1 MLQKEDEATHPL
13 EQTLRKKLKDTTL
26 EAKPKKLRVKKQE
39 KSSSAEEAKN
49 TSATTLVRT
58 VKKTKKEKPR
68 EQDEKVTHVRLMKDP
83 RKEKESSSSHS
94 SVSKTP
100 KKKQEDSDEDE
111 DEEEEEEEW
120 EEEEE
125 SESEEPPKVPKRKL
139 LKATSLD
146 KSKGRKVK
154 SKGNKAEAG
163 IKAATTKA
171 VKKDSTSV
179 FHVNEDNKGKRV
191 KSKVLKNSDTEEDS
205 SSKSTKSEKKKS
217 EASMFQ
223 TGREDLKEK
232 KAKKKVP
239 AKAIEN
245 ESKEEVVHKNSN
257 RKGKVKKS
265 KKKEERPP
273 SPVIE
278 EDHLDEFV
286 LQPAPHGMTI
296 KCRVTRDKKGMDR
309 GLYPTYYLHLDN
321 DKKIFLL
328 AGRKRKKSKTSNY
341 LISTDPTDL
350 SRDGENFIGKLRSN
364 LIGTRFSVFDNG
376 VNPDRANADWS
387 NVRQE
392 LAAVIYETNVLG
404 FKGPRKMTVVIPGM
418 NSDNERVP
426 IRPRNDN
433 DGLLMRW
440 QNKIMDSLIELHN
453 KAPVWNDETQS
464 YVLNFHGRVTHASV
478 KNFQIVHSDDPEY
491 IVLQFGRVADDVFTM
506 DYNYPLCAVQ
516 AFAIALSSF
525 DGKLACE

>member
-1 MLQKEDEATHPL
+1 MQLS
-13 EQTLRKKLKDTTL
+13 TL
-26 EAKPKKLRVKKQE
+26 
-39 KSSSAEEAKN
+39 SSSAFRTAHIRDRTQSTFQKPAFGYYG
-49 TSATTLVRT
+49 TSGRT
-58 VKKTKKEKPR
+58 IIDGWDVIHE
-68 EQDEKVTHVRLMKDP
+68 V
-83 RKEKESSSSHS
+83 SSL
-94 SVSKTP
+94 
-100 KKKQEDSDEDE
+100 Q
-111 DEEEEEEEW
+111 
-120 EEEEE
+120 
-125 SESEEPPKVPKRKL
+125 
-139 LKATSLD
+139 
-146 KSKGRKVK
+146 
-154 SKGNKAEAG
+154 
-163 IKAATTKA
+163 
-171 VKKDSTSV
+171 
-179 FHVNEDNKGKRV
+179 
-191 KSKVLKNSDTEEDS
+191 
-205 SSKSTKSEKKKS
+205 SSK
-217 EASMFQ
+217 Q
-223 TGREDLKEK
+223 TMM
-232 KAKKKVP
+232 
-239 AKAIEN
+239 
-245 ESKEEVVHKNSN
+245 
-257 RKGKVKKS
+257 
-265 KKKEERPP
+265 KEERPP

-278 EDHLDEFV
+278 EDNLEEFV

-296 KCRVTRDKKGMDR
+296 KCRLTRDKRGMDR

-364 LIGTRFSVFDNG
+364 LMGTRFSVFDNG

-453 KAPVWNDETQS
+453 KAPLWNDETQS

-478 KNFQIVHSDDPEY
+478 KNFQIVHSEDPEY